1 MIKKSG
7 YKLVSVGF
15 GDPRGIEIG
24 RLVAKKQA
32 MLSHF
37 SMDKFYYWI
46 KKGIKLSNPKK

>member
-7 YKLVSVGF
+7 HKLVSIGF
-15 GDPRGIEIG
+15 GDPRSVEVG

-32 MLSHF
+32 ILSHF
-37 SMDKFYYWI
+37 SMNKFYYWI